1 MTQKSFYFP
10 SAERSRKSAELE
22 VAECRENIQ
31 DLSYANTNLGADKR
45 HMEGVLRG
53 QQQELESLMLSVKN
67 SEEKCKKAVS
77 DASRLAEELRTEQE
91 HSGAVERGAKVDNIA
106 CLHSRNF
113 IMGGERHR
121 IV

>member
-1 MTQKSFYFP
+1 M
-10 SAERSRKSAELE
+10 
-22 VAECRENIQ
+22 AECRENIQ

-91 HSGAVERGAKVDNIA
+91 HSGAVERGAKVANVA
-106 CLHSRNF
+106 CLDSRNY
-113 IMGGERHR
+113 ITIGERHR
-121 IV
+121 LKYAAVKYI

>member
-1 MTQKSFYFP
+1 M
-10 SAERSRKSAELE
+10 
-22 VAECRENIQ
+22 AECRENIQ

-77 DASRLAEELRTEQE
+77 DASRLVEELRTEQE
-91 HSGAVERGAKVDNIA
+91 HSGAVERGAKVANIA
-106 CLHSRNF
+106 CLLFRQQKLYYKCRVASYE
-113 IMGGERHR
+113 ICGA
-121 IV
+121 

>member
-1 MTQKSFYFP
+1 M
-10 SAERSRKSAELE
+10 
-22 VAECRENIQ
+22 AECRENIQ

-106 CLHSRNF
+106 CLLTQQKLYYGWRAAASNK
-113 IMGGERHR
+113 ICGA
-121 IV
+121 

>member
-1 MTQKSFYFP
+1 MS
-10 SAERSRKSAELE
+10 
-22 VAECRENIQ
+22 ECRENIQ

-106 CLHSRNF
+106 CLDNRKCITSGKLHQIKYVEVKN
-113 IMGGERHR
+113 I
-121 IV
+121 

>member
-22 VAECRENIQ
+22 VSECRENIQ

-106 CLHSRNF
+106 CLD
-113 IMGGERHR
+113 
-121 IV
+121 V